1 MICNLYIFFRN
12 ASSVFLLKN
21 VEENL
26 YRTLNFFYNIL
37 LFSLFFGA
45 KSVTWSQKRTLKK
58 RFRIFQHLSKCVI
71 SPKCVAKQADTS
83 AKITLHEQVLFK

>member
-26 YRTLNFFYNIL
+26 YRTLNFFIIFYYFPYFL
-37 LFSLFFGA
+37 AQKAL
-45 KSVTWSQKRTLKK
+45 TWSQKRTLKK

>member
-1 MICNLYIFFRN
+1 MICNLYIFFQN

-26 YRTLNFFYNIL
+26 YCTLILIFYYFHYFFAQKAL
-37 LFSLFFGA
+37 
-45 KSVTWSQKRTLKK
+45 TWSQKRTLKK

-71 SPKCVAKQADTS
+71 SPKCVAKKADTS
-83 AKITLHEQVLFK
+83 VEIALQEQVLFK